1 MILWIRLGVM
11 FINLHRSIIS
21 RLNSLFDSI
30 KFEEHPKNTLIL
42 RGFDPYLLLYSL
54 IREFNLKLM
63 SLKNVL
69 T

>member
-11 FINLHRSIIS
+11 FVNLQRSIIS
-21 RLNSLFDSI
+21 HLNSLFDSI
-30 KFEEHPKNTLIL
+30 KFEEHLKNTLIL
-42 RGFDPYLLLYSL
+42 HGFDPYSLLYSL

-63 SLKNVL
+63 SLENVL